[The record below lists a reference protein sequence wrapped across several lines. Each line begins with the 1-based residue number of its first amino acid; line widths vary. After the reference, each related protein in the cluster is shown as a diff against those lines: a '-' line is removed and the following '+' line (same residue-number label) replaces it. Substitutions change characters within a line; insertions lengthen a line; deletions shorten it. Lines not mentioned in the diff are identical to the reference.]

1 METQTQDLEE
11 RTKETAKKQ
20 RVSKSSLANR
30 IIRGTAYSL
39 LVSVGLASA
48 SCSGSK
54 GNPRTYTGTIIS
66 EKVESHDYQHEK
78 DFSVYVL
85 RTPDNRYGVFHSSP
99 GQDSLNVGDNVEVTS
114 PWGTDFFHPRMEPW
128 GTDFF
133 HPRMEYSFYH
143 FPEIPREIQSSQI
156 INQTHYGQAYSSN
169 PARNRIAR
177 R

>member
-114 PWGTDFFHPRMEPW
+114 PWGTDFFHPRME
-128 GTDFF
+128 
-133 HPRMEYSFYH
+133 YSFYH